1 MAKSGDAQKPAPSA
15 AGDLG
20 LLDFVACRTCDLIH
34 APVSLPKAHRAV
46 CSRCG
51 GDLSK
56 YKENSLNRTMALSIA
71 ALILYVPAN
80 LYPILTMEFFGASQ
94 SDTIWTGVVALAQA
108 GMWPIAILVFL
119 ASIAI
124 PLIKILGLLFLVAT
138 IKWNLWLQRRTKIF
152 RFIDAIGRWSMLDV
166 FLLSILVAVV
176 KLGQLATVEPGLG
189 SLAFAAVVVLTIFA
203 ANCFD
208 PKLIW
213 ADETSRTGGD
223 LSPNNR

>member
-1 MAKSGDAQKPAPSA
+1 MPEG
-15 AGDLG
+15 
-20 LLDFVACRTCDLIH
+20 
-34 APVSLPKAHRAV
+34 HRSV
-46 CSRCG
+46 CQRCG
-51 GDLSK
+51 AELSK
-56 YKENSLNRTMALSIA
+56 YKAESLSRTFALSLA

-94 SDTIWTGVVALAQA
+94 ADTIWTGVVALAKA

-138 IKWNLWLQRRTKIF
+138 IRWDLWLKRRTQMF
-152 RFIDAIGRWSMLDV
+152 RFIDVIGRWSMLDV

-203 ANCFD
+203 ANSFD

-213 ADETSRTGGD
+213 KNGADETQRK
-223 LSPNNR
+223 LAACEKEELA